1 MANILD
7 KAADEHRSC
16 FVVGPPPLPSVNP
29 DATAALSRAVGEVCA
44 RREIPFVD
52 TFEPLRNHE
61 QWMND
66 VTAAGRDHP
75 GQAGYGLL
83 AWLVL
88 HRGWYEWLGVE
99 QPD

>member
-1 MANILD
+1 MPIFHITVHFSIQNIF
-7 KAADEHRSC
+7 E
-16 FVVGPPPLPSVNP
+16 
-29 DATAALSRAVGEVCA
+29 EVCA
-44 RREIPFVD
+44 RRGIPFVD

-66 VTAAGRDHP
+66 VNAAGRDHP